1 MSNDTQHYTNFEIFH
16 SLVPKMKAA
25 LPIVRNWDELDK
37 EENYEENYDG
47 YRYVI
52 DAIATAYR
60 SGYGRGQ
67 KGRSFLIGEKK
78 MEVKG
83 KKGDKVCWFG
93 DDRDI
98 YYPDKKGTIGTIDSV
113 DSYDSLWVYWP
124 VGSCKVHEQSKQHAE
139 STWCCNKSQ
148 CLLIDTNVKGNI
160 KKGDKIVYLGT
171 RGGFPCADVW
181 PDRVATGV
189 VDIVEKESGCFVY
202 WDNPDVV
209 AGHYHGHTHVWYEDI
224 AKVIPWD

>member
-16 SLVPKMKAA
+16 SLLPKLKAGIPDA
-25 LPIVRNWDELDK
+25 NWDIVSD
-37 EENYEENYDG
+37 
-47 YRYVI
+47 RFI

-83 KKGDKVCWFG
+83 KKGDKVCWFS

-98 YYPDKKGTIGTIDSV
+98 YYPNTIGTIGTIDRV
-113 DSYDSLWVYWP
+113 DSDGDLWVNWP
-124 VGSCKVHEQSKQHAE
+124 FGSCEANKGANKD
-139 STWCCNKSQ
+139 TCWCCNKNQ
-148 CLLIDTNVKGNI
+148 CLLIDTNAKGNI
-160 KKGDKIVYLGT
+160 KKGDRIVYLGT
-171 RGGFPCADVW
+171 KQGFLTDGVW

-189 VDIVEKESGCFVY
+189 VDITEINGCLVI
-202 WDNPDVV
+202 WDNPNVV
-209 AGHYHGHTHVWYEDI
+209 NDAYNGRTHVWNCDI

>member
-16 SLVPKMKAA
+16 SLVPKMKAVS
-25 LPIVRNWDELDK
+25 PTIENWDELDK
-37 EENYEENYDG
+37 EEKYNG
-47 YRYVI
+47 YRYII

-78 MEVKG
+78 EIKAEKG
-83 KKGDKVCWFG
+83 AKVCWFSN
-93 DDRDI
+93 DHDTYFPNTI
-98 YYPDKKGTIGTIDSV
+98 GTIGTISCV
-113 DSYDSLWVYWP
+113 DCDGDLWVDWP
-124 VGSCKVHEQSKQHAE
+124 FGSCEANKG
-139 STWCCNKSQ
+139 TTTDTCWCCNKNQ

-171 RGGFPCADVW
+171 MDGFKDNGVW
-181 PDRVATGV
+181 PNKVTTGV
-189 VDIVEKESGCFVY
+189 VNFVEGRGVCVD
-202 WDNPDVV
+202 WDDPDVV
-209 AGHYHGHTHVWYEDI
+209 GERFNGHTHVWYEDI

>member
-16 SLVPKMKAA
+16 SLVPKMKAVS
-25 LPIVRNWDELDK
+25 PTIENWDELDK
-37 EENYEENYDG
+37 EENYNG

-78 MEVKG
+78 TEVKG
-83 KKGDKVCWFG
+83 RKGDKVCWFSK
-93 DDRDI
+93 DRDT
-98 YYPDKKGTIGTIDSV
+98 YYPNIIGTIGTIYRV
-113 DSYDSLWVYWP
+113 DNDGDLWVYWP
-124 VGSCKVHEQSKQHAE
+124 VGSCEANKNGSRV
-139 STWCCNKSQ
+139 WCCAKNQ
-148 CLLIDTNVKGNI
+148 CLLIDTNVKGNV
-160 KKGDKIVYLGT
+160 KNGDKIVYLGT
-171 RGGFPCADVW
+171 NHGFLYDGVW

-189 VDIVEKESGCFVY
+189 VDSLECIGGGCLVR

-209 AGHYHGHTHVWYEDI
+209 NDHYNGRTHVWSEDI

>member
-16 SLVPKMKAA
+16 SLLPKLKAGIPDA
-25 LPIVRNWDELDK
+25 NWDIVSD
-37 EENYEENYDG
+37 
-47 YRYVI
+47 RFI

-78 MEVKG
+78 KEIKAEKG
-83 KKGDKVCWFG
+83 AKVCWFSK
-93 DDRDI
+93 DRDTYFPNTI
-98 YYPDKKGTIGTIDSV
+98 GTIGTIDHV
-113 DSYDSLWVYWP
+113 DNDGDLWVDWP
-124 VGSCKVHEQSKQHAE
+124 FGSCEANKGTNKD
-139 STWCCNKSQ
+139 TCWCCAKNQ
-148 CLLIDTNVKGNI
+148 CLLIDTKVKGNV
-160 KKGDKIVYLGT
+160 KRGDKIVYLGT
-171 RGGFPCADVW
+171 GHGFLCDGVW

-189 VDIVEKESGCFVY
+189 VDNLECVGGGCVVR

-209 AGHYHGHTHVWYEDI
+209 GERFHGHTHVWFEDI

>member
-1 MSNDTQHYTNFEIFH
+1 MSNDTQHYTNLEIFH
-16 SLVPKMKAA
+16 SLVPKLDAISPIDFVALEKDYKAYS
-25 LPIVRNWDELDK
+25 PI
-37 EENYEENYDG
+37 
-47 YRYVI
+47 I

-78 MEVKG
+78 AEVKG
-83 KKGDKVCWFG
+83 KKGDKVCWFS

-98 YYPDKKGTIGTIDSV
+98 YYPDKKGTIGTINSMGDC
-113 DSYDSLWVYWP
+113 DTLWVYWP
-124 VGSCKVHEQSKQHAE
+124 VGSCKANKNGSRV
-139 STWCCNKSQ
+139 WCCAKNQ

-171 RGGFPCADVW
+171 KHGFLCNDVW

-189 VDIVEKESGCFVY
+189 VDWANDESCMVF

-209 AGHYHGHTHVWYEDI
+209 TNRYNGHTHVWFEDI

>member
-16 SLVPKMKAA
+16 SLLPKLKAGIPDA
-25 LPIVRNWDELDK
+25 NWDIVSD
-37 EENYEENYDG
+37 
-47 YRYVI
+47 RFI

-83 KKGDKVCWFG
+83 RKGDKVCWFS

-98 YYPDKKGTIGTIDSV
+98 FYPDKKGTIGTINSMGD
-113 DSYDSLWVYWP
+113 YNTLWVYWP
-124 VGSCKVHEQSKQHAE
+124 VGSCEVHKQSKRKAE
-139 STWCCNKSQ
+139 TTWCCSKNQ
-148 CLLIDTNVKGNI
+148 CLLIDTNVNGNV

-171 RGGFPCADVW
+171 GHGFLHDGVW

-189 VDIVEKESGCFVY
+189 VDIAENYGCLVI
-202 WDNPDVV
+202 WDNPNVV
-209 AGHYHGHTHVWYEDI
+209 NDGFNGRTHVWFEDI

>member
-1 MSNDTQHYTNFEIFH
+1 MSNNTQHYTNFEIFH

-25 LPIVRNWDELDK
+25 SPDIENWDELDK
-37 EENYEENYDG
+37 EENYNS

-78 MEVKG
+78 KEIKAEKG
-83 KKGDKVCWFG
+83 ARVCWFS
-93 DDRDI
+93 DDHDT
-98 YYPDKKGTIGTIDSV
+98 YYPNTIGTIGTIKCV
-113 DSYDSLWVYWP
+113 DCDGDLWVDWP
-124 VGSCKVHEQSKQHAE
+124 FGSCEANKG
-139 STWCCNKSQ
+139 TTTDTCWCCSKRQ

-160 KKGDKIVYLGT
+160 KKGDRIVYLGT
-171 RGGFPCADVW
+171 KQGFLHNGVW

-189 VDIVEKESGCFVY
+189 VDIAEDYGCLVI
-202 WDNPDVV
+202 WDNPNVV
-209 AGHYHGHTHVWYEDI
+209 NDDFNGRTHVWYEDI

>member
-16 SLVPKMKAA
+16 SLVPKMRAA
-25 LPIVRNWDELDK
+25 IPHIENWDELDK
-37 EENYEENYDG
+37 GENYDN

-78 MEVKG
+78 KEIKAERG
-83 KKGDKVCWFG
+83 AKVCWFSNNH
-93 DDRDI
+93 DTYFPNVI
-98 YYPDKKGTIGTIDSV
+98 GTIGTIDCI
-113 DSYDSLWVYWP
+113 DCGGDLWVYWP
-124 VGSCKVHEQSKQHAE
+124 AGSCEVHKQDREYAK
-139 STWCCNKSQ
+139 TAWCCAKNQ

-160 KKGDKIVYLGT
+160 KKGDEIVYLGT
-171 RGGFPCADVW
+171 RGGFEVNSVW
-181 PDRVATGV
+181 PSKVATGV
-189 VDIVEKESGCFVY
+189 VDFVNDAGVCVD
-202 WDNPDVV
+202 WDDPSVV
-209 AGHYHGHTHVWYEDI
+209 NDWFNGYTHVWYEDI

>member
-16 SLVPKMKAA
+16 SLLPKMKAA
-25 LPIVRNWDELDK
+25 FPDINNWDELDK
-37 EENYEENYDG
+37 KENYDD
-47 YRYVI
+47 YRYII
-52 DAIATAYR
+52 DAIAIAYR

-78 MEVKG
+78 AEVKAE
-83 KKGDKVCWFG
+83 KGAKVCWFS

-98 YYPDKKGTIGTIDSV
+98 FYPDKKGTIGTINSMGDCNT
-113 DSYDSLWVYWP
+113 LWVYWP

-139 STWCCNKSQ
+139 TTWCCTKGQ
-148 CLLIDTNVKGNI
+148 CLLIDTNVKGNL

-171 RGGFPCADVW
+171 GHGFLHDGVW
-181 PDRVATGV
+181 PDKVATGV
-189 VDIVEKESGCFVY
+189 VDCAEDYGCLVF
-202 WDNPDVV
+202 WDNPNVV
-209 AGHYHGHTHVWYEDI
+209 NDAYNGRTHVWYEDI

>member
-1 MSNDTQHYTNFEIFH
+1 MSNDTQHYTNYEIFH

-25 LPIVRNWDELDK
+25 FPHIGNWDELDK
-37 EENYEENYDG
+37 EENYDD
-47 YRYVI
+47 YRYII
-52 DAIATAYR
+52 DAIAIAYR

-78 MEVKG
+78 KEVKG
-83 KKGDKVCWFG
+83 RKGDKVCWFSN
-93 DDRDI
+93 DHDI

-113 DSYDSLWVYWP
+113 GSYDSLWVYWP
-124 VGSCKVHEQSKQHAE
+124 VGSCKVHEQSKQYAE
-139 STWCCNKSQ
+139 TTWCCNKSQ
-148 CLLIDTNVKGNI
+148 CLLIDTNIKGNI

-171 RGGFPCADVW
+171 RGGFSCADVW

-189 VDIVEKESGCFVY
+189 VDIAEKESGCFVY

>member
-1 MSNDTQHYTNFEIFH
+1 MSNDTQHYTNLEIFR
-16 SLVPKMKAA
+16 SLLPKLKAA
-25 LPIVRNWDELDK
+25 VLDVNWDVIEK
-37 EENYEENYDG
+37 DG
-47 YRYVI
+47 YKHFKYFI

-78 MEVKG
+78 KEIKAEKG
-83 KKGDKVCWFG
+83 AKVCWFS

-98 YYPDKKGTIGTIDSV
+98 FYPDKKGTIGTIDFMGACNA
-113 DSYDSLWVYWP
+113 LWVYWP
-124 VGSCKVHEQSKQHAE
+124 VGSCEVHKQSKRMAE
-139 STWCCNKSQ
+139 TTWCCTKNQ

-171 RGGFPCADVW
+171 ENGFDTNVNVW
-181 PDRVATGV
+181 PSKVATGV
-189 VDIVEKESGCFVY
+189 VDF
-202 WDNPDVV
+202 V
-209 AGHYHGHTHVWYEDI
+209 AGEGVLVNWDDPSVVSDWFNGRTHVWYEDI

>member
-1 MSNDTQHYTNFEIFH
+1 MSNDTQHYTNLEIFH

-25 LPIVRNWDELDK
+25 FPNINNWDELDK
-37 EENYEENYDG
+37 KENYDD
-47 YRYVI
+47 YRYII

-78 MEVKG
+78 AEVKG
-83 KKGDKVCWFG
+83 RKGDKVCWFS
-93 DDRDI
+93 DDRDE
-98 YYPDKKGTIGTIDSV
+98 YYPNAIGTIGTIDCV
-113 DSYDSLWVYWP
+113 DDDGDLWVNWP
-124 VGSCKVHEQSKQHAE
+124 FESCEANKNGDC
-139 STWCCNKSQ
+139 TWCCNKKQ
-148 CLLIDTNVKGNI
+148 CLLIDTSVKGNV

-171 RGGFPCADVW
+171 RGGFSHADVW

-189 VDIVEKESGCFVY
+189 VDIAEKESGCFVY
-202 WDNPDVV
+202 WDNPVVV
-209 AGHYHGHTHVWYEDI
+209 ADHYHGHTHVWYEDI

>member
-16 SLVPKMKAA
+16 SLLPKMKAA
-25 LPIVRNWDELDK
+25 FPNLKNWDELGK
-37 EENYEENYDG
+37 EENYNDYW
-47 YRYVI
+47 YII

-78 MEVKG
+78 VEVKAE
-83 KKGDKVCWFG
+83 KGAKVCWFS
-93 DDRDI
+93 DDHDT
-98 YYPDKKGTIGTIDSV
+98 YYPNTIGTIGTIKCV
-113 DSYDSLWVYWP
+113 DCDGDLWVDWP
-124 VGSCKVHEQSKQHAE
+124 FGSCEANKG
-139 STWCCNKSQ
+139 TTTDTCWCCSKKQ

-171 RGGFPCADVW
+171 MDGFKDNGVW
-181 PDRVATGV
+181 PNKVTTGV
-189 VDIVEKESGCFVY
+189 VNFVEGRGVCVD
-202 WDNPDVV
+202 WDDPNVV
-209 AGHYHGHTHVWYEDI
+209 GERFHGRTHVWYEDI

>member
-1 MSNDTQHYTNFEIFH
+1 MSNDTQHYTNLEIFR
-16 SLVPKMKAA
+16 SLIPKLDAVSPIDFVA
-25 LPIVRNWDELDK
+25 LEKDYEAYSPI
-37 EENYEENYDG
+37 
-47 YRYVI
+47 I

-78 MEVKG
+78 EKVKVR
-83 KKGDKVCWFG
+83 KGDKVCWFS

-113 DSYDSLWVYWP
+113 GSYDSLWVYWP
-124 VGSCKVHEQSKQHAE
+124 VGSCKVHEQSKQYAE
-139 STWCCNKSQ
+139 TTWCCNKNQ

-171 RGGFPCADVW
+171 EHGFLTDGVW

-189 VDIVEKESGCFVY
+189 VDYAEDYGCLVY
-202 WDNPDVV
+202 WDDPDVV
-209 AGHYHGHTHVWYEDI
+209 ADCFNGRTHVWFEDI